1 MLRTCINGVNKVN
14 GKFGI
19 KFQTFRITNLGTGEQ
34 HVAFEC
40 ESPALFD
47 TEFDAFIAGGRA
59 LDVLERTGKFP
70 NMCVP
75 F

>member
-1 MLRTCINGVNKVN
+1 MLRTCVDGTKEVN
-14 GKFGI
+14 GKFGV
-19 KFQTFRITNLGTGEQ
+19 KFKTFRITDLATQEQ
-34 HVAFEC
+34 YVAFSC

-47 TEFDAFIAGGRA
+47 SEDEAYRAGGRA

-70 NMCVP
+70 NMCDP